1 MSQSKMR
8 LTEKKELKFHPKG
21 LKDPPK
27 DHPKDQPKGLPKEHR
42 KDLHKDHQRDHHNDP
57 LKKYLKF
64 LQRVPQ
70 AKILKTQ
77 KVH

>member
-1 MSQSKMR
+1 MYQSKMR
-8 LTEKKELKFHPKG
+8 LTEKKELKFHPKD
-21 LKDPPK
+21 LKDPK
-27 DHPKDQPKGLPKEHR
+27 DHPKGHPKDLLKDHR
-42 KDLHKDHQRDHHNDP
+42 KDLHKGHQRDPQKDP

>member
-27 DHPKDQPKGLPKEHR
+27 DHPKDLLKDQR
-42 KDLHKDHQRDHHNDP
+42 KDLHKDHHKDP

-64 LQRVPQ
+64 LQRVPL

>member
-1 MSQSKMR
+1 MR
-8 LTEKKELKFHPKG
+8 LTEKKELKFHPKD
-21 LKDPPK
+21 LKDPKDHQK
-27 DHPKDQPKGLPKEHR
+27 DHPKDLLKDQR
-42 KDLHKDHQRDHHNDP
+42 KDLHKDHHKDP